1 MPHKD
6 IELIYQ
12 NTAKV
17 AEEEFGEGQ
26 ELLRNYINSLVKVS
40 KSTDYEA
47 SESSINFSL
56 DENAKRILLNK
67 IKDKKNRELKY
78 VLVVGI
84 GGSNLGTM
92 ALYRALRG
100 RFDVFIHQEEPKLI
114 FADTVSPPLISQIK
128 DFLYNQITRPEELLI
143 KL

>member
-17 AEEEFGEGQ
+17 AEEEFGEGK
-26 ELLRNYINSLVKVS
+26 EFLRNYIDSLIKVS
-40 KSTDYEA
+40 KSTGYETP
-47 SESSINFSL
+47 ESSINLSL
-56 DENAKRILLNK
+56 DENAKRLILDK
-67 IKDKKNRELKY
+67 IKNKKNRELKY

-100 RFDVFIHQEEPKLI
+100 RLDVFIHQKDPKLI
-114 FADTVSPPLISQIK
+114 FADTVSSPLISQI
-128 DFLYNQITRPEELLI
+128 
-143 KL
+143 